1 MFKKFDCLTKL
12 ICNYYYYSNN
22 IIKNNNLY
30 YSYNSSMKDNTY
42 INKWNKSIE
51 NFNNN
56 KNIENKQ
63 ILVFKNY
70 KPYFQSVFYN
80 DIILRY
86 KTLVFINK

>member
-1 MFKKFDCLTKL
+1 MFKKVDCLTKL
-12 ICNYYYYSNN
+12 IYNYYSNN

-51 NFNNN
+51 KFNNN